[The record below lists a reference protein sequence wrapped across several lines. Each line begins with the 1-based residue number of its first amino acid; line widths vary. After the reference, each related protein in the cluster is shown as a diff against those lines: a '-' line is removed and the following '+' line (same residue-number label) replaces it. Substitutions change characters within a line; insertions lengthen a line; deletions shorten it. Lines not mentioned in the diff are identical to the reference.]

1 MSQILVWKSD
11 ADGKLF
17 EDKTKYTAHLRKLA
31 RHRNAQRKLTIAEAE
46 KDAVWAELYEREQS
60 LDDWCQM
67 VIDNQHLFWAEAA
80 LGDPYDWACV
90 GKKVSRRK
98 DAQVVPAPRV
108 LKITH
113 SLRWDNMVS
122 NSHSCPVG
130 GVQCFSSYEAKDGR
144 PRGYPGWQGQIEWL
158 VAWPKEFEHMYL
170 GSDLFSRGTFRSGRQ
185 RAHTG
190 TGGGGGIHLNKEFN
204 TYCQRPSYSFNIFA
218 ADWPGMARYYEKQKM
233 WKMIGGRE
241 FA

>member
-1 MSQILVWKSD
+1 
-11 ADGKLF
+11 
-17 EDKTKYTAHLRKLA
+17 
-31 RHRNAQRKLTIAEAE
+31 
-46 KDAVWAELYEREQS
+46 
-60 LDDWCQM
+60 
-67 VIDNQHLFWAEAA
+67 
-80 LGDPYDWACV
+80 
-90 GKKVSRRK
+90 
-98 DAQVVPAPRV
+98 
-108 LKITH
+108 
-113 SLRWDNMVS
+113 
-122 NSHSCPVG
+122 
-130 GVQCFSSYEAKDGR
+130 
-144 PRGYPGWQGQIEWL
+144 
-158 VAWPKEFEHMYL
+158 MYL